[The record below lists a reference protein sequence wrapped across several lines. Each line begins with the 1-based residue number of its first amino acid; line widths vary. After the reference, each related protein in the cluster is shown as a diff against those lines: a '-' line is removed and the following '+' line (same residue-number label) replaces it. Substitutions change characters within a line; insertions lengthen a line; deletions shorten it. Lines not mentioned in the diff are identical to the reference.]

1 MYSYRHEQL
10 GDRAFQILLSSLNLF
25 FCIEENR
32 FENIIDLVFPSSK
45 ISFIRMV
52 GLILNSEI
60 ENVNKTS
67 GIFVLLKDSLNSYA
81 LQNLSPKPKSSSR
94 KTFLICF
101 TATLTQSNE
110 QILLIASFTPTYEEY
125 TS

>member
-52 GLILNSEI
+52 RLILDSEI

-81 LQNLSPKPKSSSR
+81 LQNLSSKSKSSSR
-94 KTFLICF
+94 KTFLICS
-101 TATLTQSNE
+101 TSTLTQSNE
-110 QILLIASFTPTYEEY
+110 QILLIASFTLTYEEY

>member
-52 GLILNSEI
+52 RLILNSEI

-81 LQNLSPKPKSSSR
+81 LQNLSSKSKSSSR
-94 KTFLICF
+94 KTFLICS
-101 TATLTQSNE
+101 TSTLTQSNE
-110 QILLIASFTPTYEEY
+110 QILLIASFTLTYEEY

>member
-32 FENIIDLVFPSSK
+32 FENINDLVFPSSK
-45 ISFIRMV
+45 ISFIRV
-52 GLILNSEI
+52 VRLILNSEI

-81 LQNLSPKPKSSSR
+81 LQNLSSKSKSSSR
-94 KTFLICF
+94 KTFLICS
-101 TATLTQSNE
+101 TSTLTQSNE
-110 QILLIASFTPTYEEY
+110 QILLIASFTLTYEEY